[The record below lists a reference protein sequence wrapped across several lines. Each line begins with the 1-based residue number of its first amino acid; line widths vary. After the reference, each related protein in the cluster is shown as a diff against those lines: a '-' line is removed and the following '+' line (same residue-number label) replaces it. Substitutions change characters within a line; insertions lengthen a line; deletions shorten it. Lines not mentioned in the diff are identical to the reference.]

1 MFSAAISHNCR
12 VVTSNSHDLMQTI
25 PTTPTMT
32 PALLANMLASCSS
45 KISEPSRR
53 NARGNLTIRNV
64 DDHVIQQLKEQAKAN
79 QRLIGPHGVVQ
90 SEC

>member
-1 MFSAAISHNCR
+1 M
-12 VVTSNSHDLMQTI
+12 
-25 PTTPTMT
+25 
-32 PALLANMLASCSS
+32 
-45 KISEPSRR
+45 
-53 NARGNLTIRNV
+53 GNLTIRNV